1 MPTLQQTTSSTRVP
15 TRRARTPIK
24 RTARATDT
32 AQSNNPAHAER
43 LPIARNQALF
53 QELAH
58 DALRHAKTLGASDA
72 VVDVSEGRGLSVSVR
87 KQSIET
93 VEQTRGRSLDITVFA
108 GQRRGSAS
116 TSDFSPKA
124 LRDTVQAAWHI
135 ARYTAEDLAA
145 GLPDAQCLAQDWP
158 DLDLHHPWDIQTED
172 AAALALRAE
181 RAATQ
186 VSPMIRNSDG
196 ANVASHEG
204 HFVLANSRGFM
215 GAYPFSRHSLS
226 VAPIAGQG
234 AKMQRDYWYTAAR
247 NWRDLAKP
255 EAVGRYAAQRTLARL
270 SARRIPTGRFPVLF
284 EAPLALGLL
293 GSLVQAA
300 SGGALYRKAS
310 FLVDALGKPVMAD
323 HLDVFEAPHVPQA
336 MGSSP
341 FDDEGVRTQAR
352 DVVNAGVLQGY
363 FLSTYTARKLGMQT
377 TGNAGGSHNLT
388 LSSRRT
394 QPQDDFAAMLKKMGT
409 GLLVTELI
417 GQGVNTLTG
426 DYSRGAF
433 GYWVRNGQIEH
444 AVEEITVAGN
454 LRDMWCQIVAVGAD
468 AISRGSKTSG
478 SVLIEQMAIAGQ

>member
-1 MPTLQQTTSSTRVP
+1 MPTSKILSSVRAP
-15 TRRARTPIK
+15 GRRARNAVPTHK
-24 RTARATDT
+24 TAGIE
-32 AQSNNPAHAER
+32 Q
-43 LPIARNQALF
+43 LPIARNQILF
-53 QELAH
+53 RELAQ
-58 DALRHAKTLGASDA
+58 DALRLAKTLGASDA
-72 VVDVSEGRGLSVSVR
+72 VVDVSEGKGLSVSVR
-87 KQSIET
+87 QQSLET
-93 VEQTRGRSLDITVFA
+93 VEQTRARSLDITLFA

-124 LRDTVQAAWHI
+124 LRDTVEAAWHI
-135 ARYTAEDLAA
+135 ARYTAEDPAA
-145 GLPDAQCLAQDWP
+145 GLPDADCLAQDWP
-158 DLDLHHPWDIQTED
+158 DLDLHHPWDIQTQD

-181 RAATQ
+181 RAATH
-186 VSPMIRNSDG
+186 SPLIRNSDG
-196 ANVASHEG
+196 ASVDTHEG
-204 HFVLANSRGFM
+204 HFVLANSRGFV

-234 AKMQRDYWYTAAR
+234 AQMQRDYWYTSARDWRELAA
-247 NWRDLAKP
+247 P

-300 SGGALYRKAS
+300 SGGALYRHAS

-323 HLDVFEAPHVPQA
+323 HLDVKERPHVPQA

-352 DVVNAGVLQGY
+352 DVVSGGVLQGY
-363 FLSTYTARKLGMQT
+363 FLSSYTARKLGMQT

-388 LSSRRT
+388 LTSRRT
-394 QPQDDFAAMLKKMGT
+394 QPRDDFAAMLKMMGT

-417 GQGVNTLTG
+417 GQGVNILTG

-433 GYWVRNGQIEH
+433 GYWVHQGEIVH
-444 AVEEITVAGN
+444 AVEEITIAGN
-454 LRDMWCQIVAVGAD
+454 LREMWQQIVAVGAD
-468 AISRGSKTSG
+468 TISRGAKTSG